1 MEISIFN
8 MLLIETSRAYKDIAQ
23 RLEKMERLVTDF
35 GLGPSPKALF
45 PESGET
51 PMQEVSQATGTQ
63 VSPKRLIV
71 TMQSPVEE
79 SDFAWVVPEAGQQ
92 NNSNPKNRHI
102 VSITSY
108 PLDVPDGKFCPPWL
122 KL

>member
-35 GLGPSPKALF
+35 GLGPSPKAF
-45 PESGET
+45 SESGET
-51 PMQEVSQATGTQ
+51 PTQEVSQATGTQ
-63 VSPKRLIV
+63 VSPKRQTV
-71 TMQSPVEE
+71 TMQSSVEK

-92 NNSNPKNRHI
+92 NNNNPKNRHI

-108 PLDVPDGKFCPPWL
+108 PLDVPDGKFCPP
-122 KL
+122 

>member
-1 MEISIFN
+1 MEISIFQI
-8 MLLIETSRAYKDIAQ
+8 LLIGISRAYKDIAQ

-45 PESGET
+45 PESDET
-51 PMQEVSQATGTQ
+51 PMPKVTQVTGTRLL
-63 VSPKRLIV
+63 PKRRTV

-92 NNSNPKNRHI
+92 NNANPKNRHI

-108 PLDVPDGKFCPPWL
+108 PLEVPEGKFCPP
-122 KL
+122 

>member
-1 MEISIFN
+1 MGNLYIQI
-8 MLLIETSRAYKDIAQ
+8 LLIEISRAYKDIAQ

-45 PESGET
+45 PESDET
-51 PMQEVSQATGTQ
+51 PMQEVSQVTG
-63 VSPKRLIV
+63 PRLLPRRRTV

-92 NNSNPKNRHI
+92 NNNNPKNRHI

-108 PLDVPDGKFCPPWL
+108 PLDVPDGKFCPP
-122 KL
+122 

>member
-1 MEISIFN
+1 MKISTFKI
-8 MLLIETSRAYKDIAQ
+8 LLIEISRAYKDIAQ

-45 PESGET
+45 LESDET
-51 PMQEVSQATGTQ
+51 PRQDVSQVTGTQ
-63 VSPKRLIV
+63 LRPKRRTV

-92 NNSNPKNRHI
+92 NNNNPKNRHI

-108 PLDVPDGKFCPPWL
+108 PLDVPDGKFCPP
-122 KL
+122 

>member
-1 MEISIFN
+1 MEISTVKI
-8 MLLIETSRAYKDIAQ
+8 LLIEISRAYKDIAQ

-45 PESGET
+45 PESDET
-51 PMQEVSQATGTQ
+51 SMQDVSQVTRIQ
-63 VSPKRLIV
+63 LLLKRRTV
-71 TMQSPVEE
+71 TMQTPVEE

-92 NNSNPKNRHI
+92 NNANPKNRHI

-108 PLDVPDGKFCPPWL
+108 PLDVPDGKFCPS
-122 KL
+122 